1 MRLFLTEFRKI
12 RRRHIGFLYV
22 GALLFTFLWMVWA
35 MSSMSLEEIDSQGYY
50 YLLFSIPL
58 INAIIL
64 PTILACVESRICDIE
79 LKGNTLKMLCTMQL
93 RHSIYHVKLAVSS
106 LYLLI
111 FCLAETAMIPFLC
124 CYYQISQPMPIKNI
138 AIFLFSTY
146 AVSLVLI
153 ILQQSLSLLSENQ
166 LFPLFFGVVGTF
178 VGLFSWFF
186 PNLPI
191 RYMLPWGYYCVGIS
205 VNMLYD
211 QTTRTVTYH
220 TIPFPTEIFFCF
232 LIFGILIY
240 LVGKHRFM
248 KKEV

>member
-12 RRRHIGFLYV
+12 RRRHIGFLYA
-22 GALLFTFLWMVWA
+22 GTLLFTFLWMAWT

-58 INAIIL
+58 INAIML

-79 LKGNTLKMLCTMQL
+79 LKGNTLKMLCTMQP

-153 ILQQSLSLLSENQ
+153 ILQQSFSLLSENQ
-166 LFPLFFGVVGTF
+166 LFPLFFGVGGTF
-178 VGLFSWFF
+178 AGLFSWFF

-191 RYMLPWGYYCVGIS
+191 RYLLPWGYYCVGIS

>member
-12 RRRHIGFLYV
+12 RRRHIVFLYV

-79 LKGNTLKMLCTMQL
+79 LKGNTLKMLCTMQP

-166 LFPLFFGVVGTF
+166 LFPLFFGVGGTF